1 MLGRGWSGGVWDTG
15 SAGQVKSLPV
25 ICLHLQRF
33 GDFPRCGHR
42 GGEEAWVTVT
52 NSCGMVSTP
61 GVSQSARGGG
71 TPPAQP
77 RMLGLLVPL
86 CGKASWWLSEQG
98 LGRYTGCWGCP
109 FAVMWGWSSRRVQ
122 IFMLTHHPPSP
133 WSTEDISTNAISRIF
148 HTHPCPSV
156 TMSLPT
162 TWSAVV
168 GRGQDFQC
176 ASRTICTRIPARA
189 C

>member
-1 MLGRGWSGGVWDTG
+1 M
-15 SAGQVKSLPV
+15 
-25 ICLHLQRF
+25 QRF

-61 GVSQSARGGG
+61 GVSLSARVGGHLLRSPECWVCWYLKVPSVG
-71 TPPAQP
+71 KPHGQP
-77 RMLGLLVPL
+77 SLSG
-86 CGKASWWLSEQG
+86 WLSEQG
-98 LGRYTGCWGCP
+98 LGWYTGSWGCP
-109 FAVMWGWSSRRVQ
+109 FAVTWGWSSRRVQ

-148 HTHPCPSV
+148 HMHPCPSV
-156 TMSLPT
+156 TMSPPT

-176 ASRTICTRIPARA
+176 ASRTICTRISTRA